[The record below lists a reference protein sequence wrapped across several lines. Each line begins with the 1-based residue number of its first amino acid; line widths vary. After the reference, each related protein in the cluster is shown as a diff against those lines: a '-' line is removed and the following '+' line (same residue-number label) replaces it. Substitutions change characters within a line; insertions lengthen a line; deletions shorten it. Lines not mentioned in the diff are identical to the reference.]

1 MTRGLT
7 TAGAMTRSYEGHES
21 DHGWEIAHIEGCT
34 DTLTLYGKE
43 LRMVQ
48 FHFHTPSENTLNGRY
63 API

>member
-1 MTRGLT
+1 
-7 TAGAMTRSYEGHES
+7 MTRSYEGHES